1 MKVHPGG
8 EGPGGAGLGGTGLGV
23 KVQGVQ
29 ALGGVGLGGAGLGK
43 CRAGDSRVRGSAA
56 PGVKVQQVQA
66 WVSQFLV
73 LTHSCQLLPD
83 CVLGTQLWN
92 APAPCPPFMTH
103 RFCVGKVTGVW
114 RTGNHAQ
121 ASGASSAHP
130 SAQKL

>member
-8 EGPGGAGLGGTGLGV
+8 EGPGGAG
-23 KVQGVQ
+23 
-29 ALGGVGLGGAGLGK
+29 LGGVGLGGAGLGK

-83 CVLGTQLWN
+83 CVLGTQLW
-92 APAPCPPFMTH
+92 ASCESGRSGPEEEGVTH
-103 RFCVGKVTGVW
+103 C
-114 RTGNHAQ
+114 ALII
-121 ASGASSAHP
+121 S
-130 SAQKL
+130 